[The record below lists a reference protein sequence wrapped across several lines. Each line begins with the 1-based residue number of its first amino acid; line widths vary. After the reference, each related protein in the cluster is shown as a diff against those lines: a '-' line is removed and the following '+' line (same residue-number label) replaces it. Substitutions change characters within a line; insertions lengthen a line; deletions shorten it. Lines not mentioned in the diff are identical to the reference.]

1 MTVALVGF
9 TIALLLAAI
18 VAGLESGLYSAERLR
33 LDPLARDGNR
43 RMGRVLRHL
52 QHPDRA
58 LAALLLVN
66 NVAHALC
73 ARFADPIVVPWVSD
87 LAGSYTALASAL
99 VVTPVLFVLGEI
111 VPKDVFRRH
120 PTRFLALAE
129 PVLTLVTF
137 VMTPVVAPFAWLV
150 GKLAGKDDRKTR
162 ILLDRTEIETLL
174 MTGADGVALTP
185 VQGDLASA
193 VLRLRRI
200 KVRDRMVPWS
210 DVATVSKD
218 ATARDVIEASVRAGK
233 TRLPVVAGGGHSYL
247 GYVVSGEARRVHPG
261 AFRVESYLH
270 TFPAIGAEITIA
282 AALARL
288 QREGRSLGF
297 VVDSATGRT
306 LGIISAADIVGTLLE
321 TRPKARAVSRPT
333 SDSVAQKSPKG

>member
-1 MTVALVGF
+1 MTFALVGF
-9 TIALLLAAI
+9 LLSLVLAAI

-33 LDPLARDGNR
+33 LDPLARGGNR
-43 RMGRVLRHL
+43 RMERVLRHL

-73 ARFADPIVVPWVSD
+73 ARFADPIVIPWVSEF
-87 LAGSYTALASAL
+87 AGTHTAIASAL

-129 PVLTLVTF
+129 PVLT
-137 VMTPVVAPFAWLV
+137 VVNLIVSPLAYPFAWLV
-150 GKLAGKDDRKTR
+150 GRLAGKDGRKAR
-162 ILLDRTEIETLL
+162 ILLDRTQIETLI
-174 MTGADGVALTP
+174 MSGADGVALTP
-185 VQGDLASA
+185 EQGELASA
-193 VLRLRRI
+193 VLRLRQI
-200 KVRDRMVPWS
+200 KVKDRMVPWAS
-210 DVATVSKD
+210 VATVERN
-218 ATARDVIEASVRAGK
+218 ATAADVIEASVRAGK
-233 TRLPVVAGGGHSYL
+233 TRLPVLSQDGTTYL
-247 GYVVSGEARRVHPG
+247 GYVTSGEARR
-261 AFRVESYLH
+261 ALSATFRLESCLH
-270 TFPAIGAEITIA
+270 SFPSINAEITIA

-297 VVDSATGRT
+297 VVDFASGKT

-321 TRPKARAVSRPT
+321 SRPKVRAVSRPSGGT
-333 SDSVAQKSPKG
+333 VAEKSPKG